1 MKIKGGLNPLYNSPY
16 IVVDRT
22 EEYFKID
29 LNSRIGNV
37 IIGRLKAAHTDEVIL
52 QNNTSSTA
60 LIPLTPTILRSWAM
74 GMENKKIPILQSS
87 GISKIFPVDE

>member
-29 LNSRIGNV
+29 LNFRVGNV
-37 IIGRLKAAHTDEVIL
+37 TIDRLKAAHTDEVIL
-52 QNNTSSTA
+52 QNNTSSTGSNS
-60 LIPLTPTILRSWAM
+60 LNTHDSTFVSN
-74 GMENKKIPILQSS
+74 GNGK
-87 GISKIFPVDE
+87 